1 MSQSKQSGAPSS
13 ADSKNRLL
21 LAITVFVLLAVAG
34 TVAWRRAP
42 GHDVAQLAVADLKI
56 PVMTVY
62 KSPSCVC
69 CGKWIHE
76 MRGNGFRVDV
86 VDQIDVTPTKHQ
98 LGVPDAATSCHTA
111 KIGTY
116 VIEGH
121 VPAADIVRLL
131 AEQPAVV
138 GIAAPGMPSGAPGM
152 ENGTRDH
159 YTVVSFDRV
168 GTMTAFASH

>member
-1 MSQSKQSGAPSS
+1 MSQSKHSS
-13 ADSKNRLL
+13 AGSKKRQSLGIAVL
-21 LAITVFVLLAVAG
+21 VLLAVAG
-34 TVAWRRAP
+34 AIAGAIAWPHAP
-42 GHDVAQLAVADLKI
+42 GHDGVQLTVADPKI

-76 MRGNGFRVDV
+76 MRGNGFKVDV

-98 LGVPDAATSCHTA
+98 LGVPDEAMSCHTA
-111 KIGTY
+111 KIGSY

-121 VPAADIVRLL
+121 VPAADVLRLL
-131 AEQPAVV
+131 AENPDVV

-168 GTMTAFASH
+168 GAMSPFASH

>member
-1 MSQSKQSGAPSS
+1 MSQSKPSGAAPT
-13 ADSKNRLL
+13 ADSTNMRLL
-21 LAITVFVLLAVAG
+21 GIALFVLLAVAG
-34 TVAWRRAP
+34 TIAWRRAS
-42 GHDVAQLAVADLKI
+42 GHDGAQLAVADRKM

-62 KSPSCVC
+62 QSLSCVC
-69 CGKWIHE
+69 CGGWVHE
-76 MRGNGFRVDV
+76 MRRNGFKVDV
-86 VDQIDVTPTKHQ
+86 VGQTDVTPTKHQ
-98 LGVPDAATSCHTA
+98 LGVPDEAMSCHTA
-111 KIGTY
+111 KIGSY

-121 VPAADIVRLL
+121 VPAADVLRLL

-168 GTMTAFASH
+168 GAMTPFASH